1 MSILSNNQAVEEV
14 PSGDS
19 TAVCVNIC
27 SKCILTYILLF
38 IRSIIKES

>member
-1 MSILSNNQAVEEV
+1 MSILSNSLAVKGV
-14 PSGDS
+14 LFGDS

-38 IRSIIKES
+38 IHTIIKES